1 MQGFVESKTQETQ
14 MVIGKGMFMK
24 DEHLLKHQYLYK
36 DWSLLIIYIPFPS
49 LQFSAL
55 ISKVLE
61 SSFHLQEKVSYAAP
75 SCWQDPSSHTR
86 VPALSSSLLYHS
98 HFSMAKERQHLGQD
112 QSPLH
117 FLLCGWQNNLQT
129 SVILFPRSASLQ
141 WLHTPFHTKFKHHP
155 IIPESTLFIIWSS
168 KPS

>member
-75 SCWQDPSSHTR
+75 SC
-86 VPALSSSLLYHS
+86 
-98 HFSMAKERQHLGQD
+98 
-112 QSPLH
+112 
-117 FLLCGWQNNLQT
+117 
-129 SVILFPRSASLQ
+129 
-141 WLHTPFHTKFKHHP
+141 
-155 IIPESTLFIIWSS
+155 
-168 KPS
+168 